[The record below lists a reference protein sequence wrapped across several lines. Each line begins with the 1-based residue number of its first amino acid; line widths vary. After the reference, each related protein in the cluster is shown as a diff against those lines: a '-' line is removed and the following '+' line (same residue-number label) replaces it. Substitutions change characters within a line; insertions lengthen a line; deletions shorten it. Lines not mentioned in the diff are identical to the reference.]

1 MPDSPEGRL
10 SAERLAEIRR
20 QIQSDSAHAPSL
32 RASCPRCIA
41 LGLLAHIDA
50 QAATIEDL
58 TAERDRPLVCDGRC
72 TTAAD
77 LGFHEMGDAMAYP
90 DPACHLHGDP
100 VAYALELERE
110 LAQAKTEIR
119 RAAADTPK
127 LPVADAALRWFAKF
141 MVIGSD
147 PHDEWV
153 AFLKA
158 CRAAAFT
165 EEPEGPQPTCPD
177 CSSPIGVTENDY
189 GDPAF
194 CKNPIHAAVTEEP
207 AAPSVREAFMSLTLP
222 VFAIETMS
230 ALGWATFGEGDED
243 ARDAALD
250 AFIDA
255 CRRARP
261 DLAPNYDRVA
271 PEEPEAPPEPEH
283 AAEYGRAYCV
293 SCFEAWPCL
302 AHRRGDRLRATPEAT
317 TPGDEP

>member
-10 SAERLAEIRR
+10 SAERRAEIDDVAT
-20 QIQSDSAHAPSL
+20 IGPGDIYD
-32 RASCPRCIA
+32 RAMLDAIHD
-41 LGLLAHIDA
+41 LLAVVDA

-58 TAERDRPLVCDGRC
+58 TAERDQAVESRNGWE
-72 TTAAD
+72 T
-77 LGFHEMGDAMAYP
+77 
-90 DPACHLHGDP
+90 
-100 VAYALELERE
+100 VAYEERE
-110 LAQAKTEIR
+110 AKAEALR

-127 LPVADAALRWFAKF
+127 LQAAQRW
-141 MVIGSD
+141 V
-147 PHDEWV
+147 DEWRRYDT
-153 AFLKA
+153 ASL
-158 CRAAAFT
+158 RAASDALAAAVT
-165 EEPEGPQPTCPD
+165 EEPAAPQPTCPE

-261 DLAPNYDRVA
+261 DLAPNYDRAAEEPAA
-271 PEEPEAPPEPEH
+271 PE
-283 AAEYGRAYCV
+283 V
-293 SCFEAWPCL
+293 
-302 AHRRGDRLRATPEAT
+302 TP
-317 TPGDEP
+317 